1 MYRLERMEDNRWI
14 RWQIRL
20 IAVGV
25 AANVV
30 YHGSKWL
37 YHAACGLLS

>member
-1 MYRLERMEDNRWI
+1 MYRLEQMEGNRWM

-20 IAVGV
+20 IAMGV
-25 AANVV
+25 AVSVV

-37 YHAACGLLS
+37 YQAICGLLG